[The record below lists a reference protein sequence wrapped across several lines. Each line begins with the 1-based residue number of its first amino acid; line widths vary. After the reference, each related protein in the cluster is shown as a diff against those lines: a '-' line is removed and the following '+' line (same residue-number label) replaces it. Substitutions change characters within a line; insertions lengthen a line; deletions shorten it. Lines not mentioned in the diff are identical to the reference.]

1 MAPLF
6 FYLSLI
12 SGEGQLD
19 FTGRGLKKGK
29 EGKGIRERGIERE
42 SPEAISFLEGIAL
55 RPLAETLNAR
65 NEAASRSCTGRK
77 RRK

>member
-29 EGKGIRERGIERE
+29 EGKGRIRERGIERE

-55 RPLAETLNAR
+55 RG
-65 NEAASRSCTGRK
+65 EAVGGDFEREK
-77 RRK
+77 RGCESLVHR